1 MHRPDPYQT
10 QDLPPGFV
18 EAWLALPPKERRAR
32 ALGMDREE
40 RRALLA
46 RLGPML
52 EPTSRASGW
61 NRRVARLVGYTRHGV
76 LQWRRGTGTVPPWA
90 LDKIAREVQA
100 TGADLI

>member
-1 MHRPDPYQT
+1 MAPPDRYAT

-18 EAWLALPPKERRAR
+18 DAWLALPPKERRAR
-32 ALGMDREE
+32 AGGMDREE

-46 RLGPML
+46 ALGPML
-52 EPTSRASGW
+52 DRGGPWAGWTS
-61 NRRVARLVGYTRHGV
+61 RVARLVGYTRQGV
-76 LQWRRGTGTVPPWA
+76 LQWRRGTYSAPPWV